1 MSITSPA
8 RPPVRPAGTPHRP
21 SSLGYWIGGGLIAAA
36 CIGAVIWAV
45 LAFFGYTDQVN
56 SFQRMTVPG
65 TATVHITRPATR
77 VLYYEST
84 GPAPSLAQLG
94 LHVPG
99 PAGNAVTVTPYSG
112 DLRYD
117 VPPVNPTR
125 TGKAIASFDATV
137 PGNYTISASTA
148 PHRHQW
154 DDRHR
159 QRPVVGCRAPH
170 HRHHRGLPGRHGRRA
185 HADHHHRGAPVFRTP
200 IGSSATISSAVR
212 PPQ

>member
-21 SSLGYWIGGGLIAAA
+21 SSLGYWIGGVLIAGA
-36 CIGAVIWAV
+36 CIGAALWAV
-45 LAFFGYTDQVN
+45 LAFFGYIDQVN

-65 TATVHITRPATR
+65 TAIVHVTQPATR

-94 LHVPG
+94 LHVTG

-125 TGKAIASFDATV
+125 TGKAIASFEATV
-137 PGNYTISASTA
+137 LGNYTISASTA
-148 PHRHQW
+148 TGTGTSGTIAIGSDLLW
-154 DDRHR
+154 DA
-159 QRPVVGCRAPH
+159 APH
-170 HRHHRGLPGRHGRRA
+170 IIGIIAVFLAGTGAGLTLIIITAVRR
-185 HADHHHRGAPVFRTP
+185 
-200 IGSSATISSAVR
+200 SSARRLAAAPR
-212 PPQ
+212 

>member
-21 SSLGYWIGGGLIAAA
+21 SSLGYWIGGALIAAA

-65 TATVHITRPATR
+65 TATVHITQPATR

-137 PGNYTISASTA
+137 PGNYTISASTGTGTGTSGTIAIGSDLLWDAA
-148 PHRHQW
+148 PHIIGIIA
-154 DDRHR
+154 
-159 QRPVVGCRAPH
+159 VFLAGTGA
-170 HRHHRGLPGRHGRRA
+170 GLTLIIITAVRR
-185 HADHHHRGAPVFRTP
+185 
-200 IGSSATISSAVR
+200 SSARRLAAAPR
-212 PPQ
+212 

>member
-21 SSLGYWIGGGLIAAA
+21 SSLGYWIGGALIAAA

-65 TATVHITRPATR
+65 TATVHITQPAT
-77 VLYYEST
+77 LYYEST
-84 GPAPSLAQLG
+84 GPAPSLAELG

-112 DLRYD
+112 DLRYN

-125 TGKAIASFDATV
+125 TGKAIASFEATV
-137 PGNYTISASTA
+137 PGNYTISASASTSTGTGTGTSGTIA
-148 PHRHQW
+148 
-154 DDRHR
+154 
-159 QRPVVGCRAPH
+159 
-170 HRHHRGLPGRHGRRA
+170 
-185 HADHHHRGAPVFRTP
+185 
-200 IGSSATISSAVR
+200 IGSDLLWDAAPTSSASSQSSWPAR
-212 PPQ
+212 AQGSR

>member
-36 CIGAVIWAV
+36 CIGAVIWAA

-65 TATVHITRPATR
+65 TATVHITQPATW

-84 GPAPSLAQLG
+84 GPAPSLAELG

-99 PAGNAVTVTPYSG
+99 PAGYAVTVTE
-112 DLRYD
+112 
-117 VPPVNPTR
+117 VPRGFR

-137 PGNYTISASTA
+137 PGNYTISASTGTGTGTGTSGTIAIGSDLLWDAA
-148 PHRHQW
+148 PHIIGIIA
-154 DDRHR
+154 
-159 QRPVVGCRAPH
+159 VFLVGTGA
-170 HRHHRGLPGRHGRRA
+170 GLTLIIITAVRR
-185 HADHHHRGAPVFRTP
+185 
-200 IGSSATISSAVR
+200 SSARRLAAAPR
-212 PPQ
+212 